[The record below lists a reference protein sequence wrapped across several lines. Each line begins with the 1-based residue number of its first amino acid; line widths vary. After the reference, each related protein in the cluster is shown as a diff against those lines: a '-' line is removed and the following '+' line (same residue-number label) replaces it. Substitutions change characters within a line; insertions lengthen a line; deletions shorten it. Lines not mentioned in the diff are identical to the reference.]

1 MMRFIILILL
11 STSLLTSCD
20 PIAIDADFPEVS
32 KLCVNSCLT
41 DNSSFLVEITWV
53 KPFLNNSNE
62 FAFVCDARVELFED
76 DRPVTIVTPFFHRS
90 SPEVCVYR
98 IDEPSFQ
105 PQAGSRYQLKITYT
119 GFPDIVAETRF
130 PSNVPILKV
139 DTLPGNNTESS
150 IPINVYFYDEPG
162 VENYYTLIERRR
174 QYYYDSSGKVV
185 SRYQDLPLMTSNSLY
200 YQNIGASLDLL
211 DGLRQEPILFSD
223 TGIEGGLFVVP
234 TSVLLSADTS
244 RRDIVLRN
252 LSEEYY
258 RYLTSYRVQQSL
270 SGDEFA
276 QPVPVFSNIH
286 NGIGIFGSYN
296 QSVIRIK

>member
-1 MMRFIILILL
+1 MRLIILILL
-11 STSLLTSCD
+11 STPLLTSCD
-20 PIAIDADFPEVS
+20 PIPIDADFPEVS

-41 DNSSFLVEITWV
+41 DDYAFSVEITWV
-53 KPFLNNSNE
+53 KPFLNNSNG
-62 FAFVCDARVELFED
+62 FGYVCDAKAELFQD
-76 DRPVTIVTPFFHRS
+76 DRRVAIVTPVFQRS
-90 SPEVCVYR
+90 SPEVCVYM

-105 PQAGSRYQLKITYT
+105 TQAGSRYQLKITYA

-130 PSNVPILKV
+130 PSNVPLLKV

-150 IPINVYFYDEPG
+150 IPINVYFYDEPD
-162 VENYYTLIERRR
+162 VENYYAIVERRWYSHR
-174 QYYYDSSGKVV
+174 DSSGNVI
-185 SRYQDLPLMTSNSLY
+185 SRYQDSPLVTTNSLY

-211 DGLRQEPILFSD
+211 DGLREEPILFSD
-223 TGIEGGLFVVP
+223 TGIEGGLVVVP

-252 LSEEYY
+252 LSGEYY
-258 RYLTSYRVQQSL
+258 RYLTSHRVQQSL